1 MPLMNNQHKIPVAWY
16 VVSDYIMATLA
27 WVIAFFVRKILS
39 GFSMNIGGELTTNRL
54 LLASIFLIP
63 AGWLTLF
70 LLAGCYHRSLYHR
83 SRLKEFTTTF
93 ICALLGCLVLFFLL
107 VLDDSSVNYPY
118 YYKAFFTLFL
128 CHLSLIW
135 LGRYILLRITRAQL
149 IKRRVWFNTVIVGN
163 NPTAVQIYKDI
174 RRNEDQLG
182 YRFVGFIEAGSSH
195 NGLKKFMAQLGS
207 IEMLE
212 QVLESN
218 HAEQVIIALD
228 GSTPQQITDII
239 NRISEKDIDIK
250 LAPSH
255 LDILA
260 GSVRTN
266 NVLDAPLIDIRKGLI
281 PEWQQHL
288 KRLTDIIISV
298 LGLIVLSPLLI
309 YAAIRVKLSSPG
321 PVLYTQERIGY
332 KGRSFRMYKFR
343 SMVSGAEKDGPA
355 LSSHTD
361 PRITPWGKVMRKW
374 RIDELPQFWNVIKDE
389 MSLVGPRPERQFYI
403 DKITEQSPYFKYL
416 LKVKPGIT
424 SLGMVKYGYAE
435 NTEEMIARMQ
445 YDLVY
450 IENISLFLDFNIML
464 HTLQIILKGK
474 GK

>member
-1 MPLMNNQHKIPVAWY
+1 MRNQNKIPIAWY
-16 VVSDYIMATLA
+16 AVSDYIMAALA
-27 WVIAFFVRKILS
+27 WVIAFFMRKALS
-39 GFSMNIGGELTTNRL
+39 GFDMNIAGELAYNTL
-54 LLASIFLIP
+54 LLVSIFLIP
-63 AGWLTLF
+63 AGWLMLF
-70 LLAGCYHRSLYHR
+70 LLAGCYHQSLYVK

-93 ICALLGCLVLFFLL
+93 MCILLGCLVLFFIL

-118 YYKAFFTLFL
+118 YYKAFFTLFV
-128 CHLSLIW
+128 CHLLLIW
-135 LGRYILLRITRAQL
+135 LGRYILLRIARGQL
-149 IKRRVWFNTVIVGN
+149 LKRKVWFNTVIIGN
-163 NPTAVQIYKDI
+163 NPVSVQIFKDI
-174 RRNEDQLG
+174 KRNEDLLG
-182 YRFVGFIEAGSSH
+182 YRFQGFVETGYSG
-195 NGLKKFMAQLGS
+195 NGLKKYLNSLGK
-207 IEMLE
+207 IDELE
-212 QVLESN
+212 TILDVN
-218 HAEQVIIALD
+218 KTEQVIVALD
-228 GSTPQQITDII
+228 GATQQQITDII
-239 NRISEKDIDIK
+239 NRISEKDIEIK

-288 KRLTDIIISV
+288 KRLTDIVISA
-298 LGLIVLSPLLI
+298 LGLILLSPLLI

-321 PVLYTQERIGY
+321 PVLYVQERIGY
-332 KGRSFRMYKFR
+332 KGKPFRMYKFR
-343 SMVSGAEKDGPA
+343 SMMNDAEKDGPA

-403 DKITEQSPYFKYL
+403 NKINEQSPYFKYL

-424 SLGMVKYGYAE
+424 SMGMIKFGYAE
-435 NTEEMIARMQ
+435 NVEQMIERMQ

-450 IENISLFLDFNIML
+450 IENISLFLDFNIMM
-464 HTLQIILKGK
+464 HTLQTILKGK